1 MFIEWVH
8 GKVMRFHM
16 LLAGVVLAG
25 LAAACSAPPLT
36 LTIEA
41 TDMAYSALDLR
52 AVVGQPVRLK
62 FVNAGAL
69 EHDFSIGTIKVG
81 EFNYVEG
88 GMEMHQQHGQVP
100 AAGAPQ
106 LHVMALPGA
115 QAIAEFTPLQAGL
128 YEFFCTT
135 EGHKEAGMHGS
146 LLVQ

>member
-1 MFIEWVH
+1 MSIEWVH

-16 LLAGVVLAG
+16 LLAGIVLAG
-25 LAAACSAPPLT
+25 LAAACSAPPLA

-41 TDMAYSALDLR
+41 TDMAYSTLDLR
-52 AVVGQPVRLK
+52 AVVGKPVRLT

-81 EFNYVEG
+81 EFKYVEG
-88 GMEMHQQHGQVP
+88 GMETHQQHGQVP

>member
-25 LAAACSAPPLT
+25 LGAACSAPPLA

-52 AVVGQPVRLK
+52 AVVGQPVRLT

-88 GMEMHQQHGQVP
+88 GMETHQQHGQVP

>member
-1 MFIEWVH
+1 MSIEWVH

-16 LLAGVVLAG
+16 LLAGIVLAG
-25 LAAACSAPPLT
+25 LGAACSAPPLA

>member
-16 LLAGVVLAG
+16 LLAGIVLAG
-25 LAAACSAPPLT
+25 LGAACSAPPLA

-52 AVVGQPVRLK
+52 AVVGKPVRLT

-88 GMEMHQQHGQVP
+88 GMETHQQHGQVP

-115 QAIAEFTPLQAGL
+115 QAIAQFTPLQAGL

>member
-1 MFIEWVH
+1 
-8 GKVMRFHM
+8 
-16 LLAGVVLAG
+16 
-25 LAAACSAPPLT
+25 
-36 LTIEA
+36 
-41 TDMAYSALDLR
+41 
-52 AVVGQPVRLK
+52 
-62 FVNAGAL
+62 
-69 EHDFSIGTIKVG
+69 
-81 EFNYVEG
+81 
-88 GMEMHQQHGQVP
+88 MEMHQQHGQVP

>member
-8 GKVMRFHM
+8 GKVMRFRM

-25 LAAACSAPPLT
+25 LAAACSAPPLA

>member
-52 AVVGQPVRLK
+52 AVVGQPVRLT

-115 QAIAEFTPLQAGL
+115 QAIAQFTPLQAGR

>member
-1 MFIEWVH
+1 
-8 GKVMRFHM
+8 
-16 LLAGVVLAG
+16 
-25 LAAACSAPPLT
+25 
-36 LTIEA
+36 
-41 TDMAYSALDLR
+41 MAYSTLDLR

-128 YEFFCTT
+128 SEIFCTT

>member
-1 MFIEWVH
+1 MSIEWVR

-25 LAAACSAPPLT
+25 LGAACSAPPLA

-106 LHVMALPGA
+106 LHVMALPGT

>member
-25 LAAACSAPPLT
+25 LAAGCSAPPLA

-62 FVNAGAL
+62 FVNVGAL

-115 QAIAEFTPLQAGL
+115 QAIAQFTPLQAGL

>member
-1 MFIEWVH
+1 MSIEWVR

-25 LAAACSAPPLT
+25 LGAACSAPPLT

-115 QAIAEFTPLQAGL
+115 QAIAQFTPLQAGL

>member
-52 AVVGQPVRLK
+52 AVVGQPVRLT

-88 GMEMHQQHGQVP
+88 GMETHQQHGQVP

-135 EGHKEAGMHGS
+135 EGHKEAGMLGS

>member
-25 LAAACSAPPLT
+25 LGAACSAPPLA

-41 TDMAYSALDLR
+41 TDMAYSTLDLR

-62 FVNAGAL
+62 FVNVGAL

-81 EFNYVEG
+81 EFKYVEG
-88 GMEMHQQHGQVP
+88 GMETHQQHGQVP

-106 LHVMALPGA
+106 LHVMALPGT

>member
-25 LAAACSAPPLT
+25 LAAACSAPPLA

-52 AVVGQPVRLK
+52 AVVGKPVRLT

-128 YEFFCTT
+128 YGFFCTT